1 MTESAEQNYDSPTTE
16 YDTREYNRHVYT
28 YDSLNRITSDEY
40 DSGKAVYT
48 YDTAG
53 NITTKTVYTKD
64 YVNVGLFNYVLD
76 KKYTY
81 VYNVSSWKD
90 QLSRSD
96 ILI

>member
-16 YDTREYNRHVYT
+16 YDTVEYNRHVYT

-53 NITTKTVYTKD
+53 NITTKTVYIKN
-64 YVNVGLFNYVLD
+64 YANVGLFNYVLD
-76 KKYTY
+76 K
-81 VYNVSSWKD
+81 
-90 QLSRSD
+90 R
-96 ILI
+96 